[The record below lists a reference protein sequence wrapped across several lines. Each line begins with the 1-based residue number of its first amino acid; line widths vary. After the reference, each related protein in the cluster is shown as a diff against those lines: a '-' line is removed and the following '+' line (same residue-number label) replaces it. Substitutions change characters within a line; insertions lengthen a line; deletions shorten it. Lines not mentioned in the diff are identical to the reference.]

1 MGVLRSNAS
10 VRNLFLA
17 QNVSVMGDYFTYVAL
32 VGLVKDATDS
42 TFLVS
47 LIYAAYV
54 LPSFFF
60 SPIAGPI
67 VDKFDRR
74 RIIVFVSVLQAICG
88 IGFLL
93 SNADRIWLA
102 LLTQIVISSLAVIT
116 LPAFS
121 SALPNITRNDE
132 ELRQANAL
140 FGSSWGASVFI
151 GSAIG
156 GLFAAT
162 FGRTATFV
170 ADIGTFLLCAA
181 LIALIKVPLQERKA
195 HAVREPVR
203 PIADMREAFHYAKE
217 NNVIFALMASKT
229 TQAVGAG
236 AVGQLAVLAI
246 DAFNTGDGGS
256 GLLLAARGF
265 GAAIGPFLVMR
276 FVRNNMPRLLLLCGV
291 GGVMWSIFYLAA
303 SSSPSLW
310 LAVVSIGVAHI
321 GGGAIWTMAS
331 YGLQISTEDHI
342 RGRVIAGDMGF
353 AMLVTGLSS
362 IGTGILGEIF
372 PIRIAIAI
380 VAGISGLCSLSYLLG
395 TIGLRKRL
403 RSEMQQQSDS
413 TRAYL

>member
-10 VRNLFLA
+10 VRNLFFA
-17 QNVSVMGDYFTYVAL
+17 QNISVMGDYLTYVAL

-74 RIIVFVSVLQAICG
+74 KIIVVVSALQAICG
-88 IGFLL
+88 VGFLL
-93 SNADRIWLA
+93 SSADRIWLA

-116 LPAFS
+116 LPAFG
-121 SALPNITRNDE
+121 SALPNVTRNDE

-151 GSAIG
+151 GSALG

-170 ADIGTFLLCAA
+170 ADIATFAVCAG
-181 LIALIKVPLQERKA
+181 LIALIKVPMQERKT

-246 DAFNTGDGGS
+246 DAFGTGDGGS

-265 GAAIGPFLVMR
+265 GAAIGPFIFMR
-276 FVRNNMPRLLLLCGV
+276 FARNNMPRLLLLCGI
-291 GGVMWSIFYLAA
+291 GGVMWSMSYLAA
-303 SSSPSLW
+303 SGSPTLW
-310 LAVVSIGVAHI
+310 LAVIAIGTAHI

-331 YGLQISTEDHI
+331 YGLQTSTEDHI
-342 RGRVIAGDMGF
+342 RGRVLAGDMGF

-380 VAGISGLCSLSYLLG
+380 VAGISGMASCCYLIG
-395 TIGLRKRL
+395 SMGLRKRL
-403 RSEMQQQSDS
+403 RSEMLQQP
-413 TRAYL
+413 A

>member
-10 VRNLFLA
+10 VRNLFFA
-17 QNVSVMGDYFTYVAL
+17 QNISVMGDYLTYVAL

-74 RIIVFVSVLQAICG
+74 KIIVVVSALQAVCG
-88 IGFLL
+88 VGFLL
-93 SNADRIWLA
+93 SSADRIWLA

-116 LPAFS
+116 LPAFG
-121 SALPNITRNDE
+121 SALPNVTRNDE

-151 GSAIG
+151 GSALG

-170 ADIGTFLLCAA
+170 ADIATFAVCAGF
-181 LIALIKVPLQERKA
+181 IKVPMQERKA

-246 DAFNTGDGGS
+246 DAFDTGDGGS

-265 GAAIGPFLVMR
+265 GAALGPFIFMR
-276 FVRNNMPRLLLLCGV
+276 FARNNMPRLLLLCGV
-291 GGVMWSIFYLAA
+291 GGTMWSVFYLAA
-303 SSSPSLW
+303 SASPTLW
-310 LAVVSIGVAHI
+310 LAVISIGAAHI
-321 GGGAIWTMAS
+321 GGGAIWTMVS
-331 YGLQISTEDHI
+331 YGLQTSTEDRI
-342 RGRVIAGDMGF
+342 RGRVLAGDMGF
-353 AMLVTGLSS
+353 AMLITGLST

-372 PIRIAIAI
+372 PIRIAIAT
-380 VAGISGLCSLSYLLG
+380 VAAISVLCSLSYLLG

-403 RSEMQQQSDS
+403 RSEMLPQS
-413 TRAYL
+413 A

>member
-17 QNVSVMGDYFTYVAL
+17 QNVSVMGDYLTYVAL
-32 VGLVKDATDS
+32 VGLIKEATDS

-47 LIYAAYV
+47 LVYAAYV

-74 RIIVFVSVLQAICG
+74 RIIVFVSALQAICG

-116 LPAFS
+116 LPAFG

-170 ADIGTFLLCAA
+170 ADIGTFMLCAA

-265 GAAIGPFLVMR
+265 GAAIGPFVFMR
-276 FVRNNMPRLLLLCGV
+276 FARNNMPRLLLLCGV
-291 GGVMWSIFYLAA
+291 GGVMWSIFYLCA
-303 SSSPSLW
+303 SASPSLW
-310 LAVVSIGVAHI
+310 LAVISIGVAHI

-331 YGLQISTEDHI
+331 YGLQTSTEDHI
-342 RGRVIAGDMGF
+342 RGRVLAGDMGF

-362 IGTGILGEIF
+362 IGTGVLGEIF
-372 PIRIAIAI
+372 PIRIAIAL

-403 RSEMQQQSDS
+403 RTEMQQQSDS
-413 TRAYL
+413 TRVYP

>member
-10 VRNLFLA
+10 VRNLFFA
-17 QNVSVMGDYFTYVAL
+17 QNISVMGDYLTYVAL

-74 RIIVFVSVLQAICG
+74 KIIVVVSALQAVCG
-88 IGFLL
+88 VGFLL
-93 SNADRIWLA
+93 SSADRIWLA

-116 LPAFS
+116 LPAFG
-121 SALPNITRNDE
+121 SALPNVTRNDE

-151 GSAIG
+151 GSALG

-170 ADIGTFLLCAA
+170 ADIATFAVCAG
-181 LIALIKVPLQERKA
+181 LIALIKVPMQERKA

-265 GAAIGPFLVMR
+265 GAAIGPFIFMR
-276 FVRNNMPRLLLLCGV
+276 FARNNMPRLLLLCGI
-291 GGVMWSIFYLAA
+291 GGVMWSMSYLAA
-303 SSSPSLW
+303 SGSPTLW
-310 LAVVSIGVAHI
+310 LAVIAIGTAHI

-331 YGLQISTEDHI
+331 YGLQTSTEDHI
-342 RGRVIAGDMGF
+342 RGRVLAGDMGF

-380 VAGISGLCSLSYLLG
+380 VAGISGMASCCYLIG
-395 TIGLRKRL
+395 SMGLRKRL
-403 RSEMQQQSDS
+403 RSEMLQQP
-413 TRAYL
+413 A

>member
-1 MGVLRSNAS
+1 MGVLRSNAN
-10 VRNLFLA
+10 VRNLFFA

-32 VGLVKDATDS
+32 VGLIKEATDS

-47 LIYAAYV
+47 LVYAAYV

-67 VDKFDRR
+67 VDKIDRG
-74 RIIVFVSVLQAICG
+74 RIIVFVSALQAVCG

-116 LPAFS
+116 LPAFG

-162 FGRTATFV
+162 FGRTATFA
-170 ADIGTFLLCAA
+170 ADIGTFVLCAA
-181 LIALIKVPLQERKA
+181 LISLIRVPLQERKT
-195 HAVREPVR
+195 HSVHEPVR

-236 AVGQLAVLAI
+236 AVSQLAVLAI

-265 GAAIGPFLVMR
+265 GAAIGPFVFMR
-276 FVRNNMPRLLLLCGV
+276 FARNNMPRLLLLCGV
-291 GGVMWSIFYLAA
+291 GGVMWSIFYLCA
-303 SSSPSLW
+303 SASPSLW
-310 LAVVSIGVAHI
+310 LAVISIGVAHI

-331 YGLQISTEDHI
+331 YGLQTSTEDHI
-342 RGRVIAGDMGF
+342 RGRVLAGDMGF
-353 AMLVTGLSS
+353 AMLATGLSS
-362 IGTGILGEIF
+362 IGTGVLGEIF
-372 PIRIAIAI
+372 PIRIAIAL

-403 RSEMQQQSDS
+403 RTEMQQQSDS
-413 TRAYL
+413 TRAYQ

>member
-1 MGVLRSNAS
+1 MGVLRSNAN
-10 VRNLFLA
+10 VRNLFFA

-32 VGLVKDATDS
+32 VGLIKEATDS

-47 LIYAAYV
+47 LVYAAYV

-74 RIIVFVSVLQAICG
+74 RIIVFVSALQAICG

-116 LPAFS
+116 LPAFG

-162 FGRTATFV
+162 FGRTATFA
-170 ADIGTFLLCAA
+170 ADIGTFVLCAA
-181 LIALIKVPLQERKA
+181 LISLIKVPLQERKA
-195 HAVREPVR
+195 HALREPVR

-265 GAAIGPFLVMR
+265 GAAIGPFVFMR
-276 FVRNNMPRLLLLCGV
+276 FARNNMPRLLLLCGV
-291 GGVMWSIFYLAA
+291 GGVMWSIFYLCA
-303 SSSPSLW
+303 SASPSLW
-310 LAVVSIGVAHI
+310 LAVISIGVAHI

-331 YGLQISTEDHI
+331 YGLQTSTEDHI
-342 RGRVIAGDMGF
+342 RGRVLAGDMGF

-362 IGTGILGEIF
+362 IGTGVLGEIF
-372 PIRIAIAI
+372 PIRIAIAL

-403 RSEMQQQSDS
+403 RTEMQQQSDS
-413 TRAYL
+413 TRAYQ

>member
-1 MGVLRSNAS
+1 MGVLRTNAS

-32 VGLVKDATDS
+32 VGLIKEATDS

-47 LIYAAYV
+47 LVYAAYV

-74 RIIVFVSVLQAICG
+74 KIIVFVSALQAMFG

-102 LLTQIVISSLAVIT
+102 LLTQLVISSLAVIT
-116 LPAFS
+116 LPAFG

-132 ELRQANAL
+132 ELRQANTL

-151 GSAIG
+151 GSALG

-170 ADIGTFLLCAA
+170 ADIATFAVCAG
-181 LIALIKVPLQERKA
+181 LVTLIKIPMQERKA
-195 HAVREPVR
+195 DAKREPVR

-236 AVGQLAVLAI
+236 AVSQLAVLAI

-256 GLLLAARGF
+256 GLLLAARGL
-265 GAAIGPFLVMR
+265 GAAIGPFIFMR
-276 FVRNNMPRLLLLCGV
+276 FARNNMPRLLLLCGV
-291 GGVMWSIFYLAA
+291 GGVIWSVFYLTA

-310 LAVVSIGVAHI
+310 LAALSIGVAHI

-331 YGLQISTEDHI
+331 YGLQTSTEDHI

>member
-17 QNVSVMGDYFTYVAL
+17 QNVSVMGDYLTYVAL
-32 VGLVKDATDS
+32 VGFIKEATDS

-54 LPSFFF
+54 LPSFFL

-74 RIIVFVSVLQAICG
+74 RIIVFVSALQAICG

-116 LPAFS
+116 LPAFG

-162 FGRTATFV
+162 FGRTATYV
-170 ADIGTFLLCAA
+170 ADIGTFVVCAA

-265 GAAIGPFLVMR
+265 GAAIGPFVFMR
-276 FVRNNMPRLLLLCGV
+276 FARNNMPRLLLLCGV

-303 SSSPSLW
+303 SSSPALW
-310 LAVVSIGVAHI
+310 LAALSIGVAHI

-331 YGLQISTEDHI
+331 YGLQTSTEDHI
-342 RGRVIAGDMGF
+342 RGRVLAGDMGF

-362 IGTGILGEIF
+362 IGTGILGELF

-403 RSEMQQQSDS
+403 RSEMQQQSS
-413 TRAYL
+413 

>member
-1 MGVLRSNAS
+1 MGVLRSNSS

-32 VGLVKDATDS
+32 VGLIKEATDS

-47 LIYAAYV
+47 LVYAAYV

-74 RIIVFVSVLQAICG
+74 KIIVVVSALQAIFG

-116 LPAFS
+116 LPAFG
-121 SALPNITRNDE
+121 SALPNIVHNDE

-140 FGSSWGASVFI
+140 FGSSWGASVFV
-151 GSAIG
+151 GSALG

-162 FGRTATFV
+162 FGRTATFAV
-170 ADIGTFLLCAA
+170 CAG
-181 LIALIKVPLQERKA
+181 LITLIKIPMQERKA
-195 HAVREPVR
+195 NAKREPVR

-236 AVGQLAVLAI
+236 AVSQLAVLAI
-246 DAFNTGDGGS
+246 DAFNTGDDGS
-256 GLLLAARGF
+256 GLLLAARGL
-265 GAAIGPFLVMR
+265 GAAIGPFIFMR
-276 FVRNNMPRLLLLCGV
+276 FARNNMPRLLLLCGV
-291 GGVMWSIFYLAA
+291 CGVIWSIFYLTA
-303 SSSPSLW
+303 SASPMLW
-310 LAVVSIGVAHI
+310 LAALSIAAAHV

-331 YGLQISTEDHI
+331 YGLQTSTEDHI
-342 RGRVIAGDMGF
+342 RGRVLAGDMGF

-362 IGTGILGEIF
+362 IGTGILGEF
-372 PIRIAIAI
+372 LPIRIAIAL

-403 RSEMQQQSDS
+403 RSEMQQQSS
-413 TRAYL
+413 

>member
-42 TFLVS
+42 TVLVS

-116 LPAFS
+116 LPAFG

-372 PIRIAIAI
+372 PIRIALAL

>member
-17 QNVSVMGDYFTYVAL
+17 QNVSVMGDYLTYVAL
-32 VGLVKDATDS
+32 VGFIKEATDS

-54 LPSFFF
+54 LPSFFL

-74 RIIVFVSVLQAICG
+74 RIIVFVSALQAICG

-116 LPAFS
+116 LPAFG

-162 FGRTATFV
+162 FGRTATYV
-170 ADIGTFLLCAA
+170 ADIGTFVVCAA

-403 RSEMQQQSDS
+403 RSEMQQQSS
-413 TRAYL
+413 

>member
-1 MGVLRSNAS
+1 MGVLRTNAS

-32 VGLVKDATDS
+32 VGLIKEATDS

-47 LIYAAYV
+47 LVYAAYV

-74 RIIVFVSVLQAICG
+74 KIIVFVSALQAMFG

-102 LLTQIVISSLAVIT
+102 LLTQLVISSLAVIT
-116 LPAFS
+116 LPAFG
-121 SALPNITRNDE
+121 SALPNIVHNDE
-132 ELRQANAL
+132 ELRQANTL

-151 GSAIG
+151 GSALG

-170 ADIGTFLLCAA
+170 ADIATFAVCAG
-181 LIALIKVPLQERKA
+181 LVTLIKIPMQERKA
-195 HAVREPVR
+195 DAKREPVR

-236 AVGQLAVLAI
+236 AVSQLAVLAI

-256 GLLLAARGF
+256 GLLLAARGL
-265 GAAIGPFLVMR
+265 GAAIGPFIFMR
-276 FVRNNMPRLLLLCGV
+276 FARNNMPRLLLLCGV
-291 GGVMWSIFYLAA
+291 GGVIWSIFYLTA
-303 SSSPSLW
+303 SASPMLW
-310 LAVVSIGVAHI
+310 LAALSIAAAHV

-331 YGLQISTEDHI
+331 YGLQTSTEDHI
-342 RGRVIAGDMGF
+342 RGRVLAGDMGF

-362 IGTGILGEIF
+362 IGTGILGEF
-372 PIRIAIAI
+372 LPIRIAIAL

-395 TIGLRKRL
+395 TFGLRKRL
-403 RSEMQQQSDS
+403 RSEMQLQPS
-413 TRAYL
+413 

>member
-10 VRNLFLA
+10 VRNLFFA
-17 QNVSVMGDYFTYVAL
+17 QNISVMGDYLTYVAL

-74 RIIVFVSVLQAICG
+74 KIIVVVSALQAVCG
-88 IGFLL
+88 VGFLL
-93 SNADRIWLA
+93 SSADRIWLA

-116 LPAFS
+116 LPAFG
-121 SALPNITRNDE
+121 SALPNVTRNDE

-151 GSAIG
+151 GSALG

-170 ADIGTFLLCAA
+170 ADIATFAVCAG
-181 LIALIKVPLQERKA
+181 LIALIKVPMQERKA

-246 DAFNTGDGGS
+246 DAFGTGDGGS

-265 GAAIGPFLVMR
+265 GAAIGPFIFMR
-276 FVRNNMPRLLLLCGV
+276 FARNNMPRLLLLCGI
-291 GGVMWSIFYLAA
+291 GGVMWSMSYLAA
-303 SSSPSLW
+303 SGSPTLW
-310 LAVVSIGVAHI
+310 LAVIAIGTAHI

-331 YGLQISTEDHI
+331 YGLQTSTEDHI
-342 RGRVIAGDMGF
+342 RGRVLAGDMGF

-380 VAGISGLCSLSYLLG
+380 VAGISGMASCCYLIG
-395 TIGLRKRL
+395 SMGLRKRL
-403 RSEMQQQSDS
+403 RSEMLQQP
-413 TRAYL
+413 A

>member
-1 MGVLRSNAS
+1 MGVLRTNAS

-32 VGLVKDATDS
+32 VGLIKEATDS

-47 LIYAAYV
+47 LVYAAYV

-74 RIIVFVSVLQAICG
+74 KIIVFVSALQAMFG

-102 LLTQIVISSLAVIT
+102 LLTQLVISSLAVIT
-116 LPAFS
+116 LPAFG
-121 SALPNITRNDE
+121 SALPNIVHNDE
-132 ELRQANAL
+132 ELRQANTL

-151 GSAIG
+151 GSALG

-170 ADIGTFLLCAA
+170 ADIATFAVCAG
-181 LIALIKVPLQERKA
+181 LVTLIKIPMQERKA
-195 HAVREPVR
+195 DAKREPVR

-236 AVGQLAVLAI
+236 AVSQLAVLAI

-256 GLLLAARGF
+256 GLLLAARGL
-265 GAAIGPFLVMR
+265 GAAIGPFIFMR
-276 FVRNNMPRLLLLCGV
+276 FARNNMPRLLLLCGV
-291 GGVMWSIFYLAA
+291 GGVIWSIFYLTA
-303 SSSPSLW
+303 SASPMLW
-310 LAVVSIGVAHI
+310 LAALSIAAAHV

-331 YGLQISTEDHI
+331 YGLQTSTEDHI
-342 RGRVIAGDMGF
+342 RGRVLAGDMGF

-362 IGTGILGEIF
+362 IGTGILGEIL
-372 PIRIAIAI
+372 PIRIAIAL

-395 TIGLRKRL
+395 TFGLRKRL
-403 RSEMQQQSDS
+403 RSEMQLQPS
-413 TRAYL
+413 

>member
-10 VRNLFLA
+10 VRNLFFA

-32 VGLVKDATDS
+32 VGLIKEATDS

-47 LIYAAYV
+47 LVYAAYV

-67 VDKFDRR
+67 VDKFDRG
-74 RIIVFVSVLQAICG
+74 RIIVFVSALQAICG

-116 LPAFS
+116 LPAFG

-162 FGRTATFV
+162 FGRTATFA
-170 ADIGTFLLCAA
+170 ADIGTFVLCAA
-181 LIALIKVPLQERKA
+181 LISLIKVPLQERKA
-195 HAVREPVR
+195 HSVREPVR

-236 AVGQLAVLAI
+236 AVSQLAVLAI

-265 GAAIGPFLVMR
+265 GAAIGPFIFMR
-276 FVRNNMPRLLLLCGV
+276 FARNNMPRLLLLCGV
-291 GGVMWSIFYLAA
+291 GGVMWSIFYLCA
-303 SSSPSLW
+303 SASPSLW
-310 LAVVSIGVAHI
+310 LAVISIGVAHI

-331 YGLQISTEDHI
+331 YGLQTSTEDHI
-342 RGRVIAGDMGF
+342 RGRVLAGDMGF

-362 IGTGILGEIF
+362 IGTGVLGEIF
-372 PIRIAIAI
+372 PIRIAIAL

-403 RSEMQQQSDS
+403 RTEMQQQSDS

>member
-1 MGVLRSNAS
+1 

-17 QNVSVMGDYFTYVAL
+17 QNVSVMGDYLTYVAL
-32 VGLVKDATDS
+32 VGLIKEATDS

-47 LIYAAYV
+47 LVYAAYV

-74 RIIVFVSVLQAICG
+74 RIIVFVSALQAICG

-116 LPAFS
+116 LPAFG

-170 ADIGTFLLCAA
+170 ADIGTFAVCAA

-265 GAAIGPFLVMR
+265 GAAIGPFVFMR
-276 FVRNNMPRLLLLCGV
+276 FARNNMPRLLLLCGV

-303 SSSPSLW
+303 SSSPTLW
-310 LAVVSIGVAHI
+310 LAVISIGVAHI

-331 YGLQISTEDHI
+331 YGLQTSTEDHI
-342 RGRVIAGDMGF
+342 RGRVLAGDMGF
-353 AMLVTGLSS
+353 AMLVTGISS

-372 PIRIAIAI
+372 PIRIAIAL
-380 VAGISGLCSLSYLLG
+380 VAGLSGLCSLSYLLG

-403 RSEMQQQSDS
+403 RSEMQQQSS
-413 TRAYL
+413 

>member
-1 MGVLRSNAS
+1 MGVLRTNTS
-10 VRNLFLA
+10 VRNLFFA
-17 QNVSVMGDYFTYVAL
+17 QNISVIGDYLTYVAL

-74 RIIVFVSVLQAICG
+74 KIIVFVSALQAICG
-88 IGFLL
+88 VGFLL
-93 SNADRIWLA
+93 SSADRIWLA

-151 GSAIG
+151 GSALG
-156 GLFAAT
+156 GLVAAT

-170 ADIGTFLLCAA
+170 ADIATFAVCAG
-181 LIALIKVPLQERKA
+181 LVALIKVPMQERKA

-246 DAFNTGDGGS
+246 DAFDTGDGGS

-265 GAAIGPFLVMR
+265 GAALGPFIFMR
-276 FVRNNMPRLLLLCGV
+276 FARNNMPRLLLLCGV
-291 GGVMWSIFYLAA
+291 GGTMWSVFYLAA
-303 SSSPSLW
+303 SASPVLW
-310 LAVVSIGVAHI
+310 LAVISIGAAHI

-353 AMLVTGLSS
+353 AMLVTGLST

-380 VAGISGLCSLSYLLG
+380 VAAISMLCSLSYLLG
-395 TIGLRKRL
+395 TMGLRKRL
-403 RSEMQQQSDS
+403 RSEMLPQS
-413 TRAYL
+413 A

>member
-10 VRNLFLA
+10 VRNLFFA
-17 QNVSVMGDYFTYVAL
+17 QNISVMGDYLTYVAL

-74 RIIVFVSVLQAICG
+74 NIIVVVSALQAVCG
-88 IGFLL
+88 VGFLL
-93 SNADRIWLA
+93 SSADRIWLA

-116 LPAFS
+116 LPAFG
-121 SALPNITRNDE
+121 SALPNVTRNDE

-151 GSAIG
+151 GSALG

-170 ADIGTFLLCAA
+170 ADIATFAVCAG
-181 LIALIKVPLQERKA
+181 LIALIKVPMQERKA

-265 GAAIGPFLVMR
+265 GAAIGPFIFMR
-276 FVRNNMPRLLLLCGV
+276 FARNNMPRLLLLCGI
-291 GGVMWSIFYLAA
+291 GGVMWSMSYLAA
-303 SSSPSLW
+303 SGSPTLW
-310 LAVVSIGVAHI
+310 LAVIAIGTAHI

-331 YGLQISTEDHI
+331 YGLQTSTEDHI
-342 RGRVIAGDMGF
+342 RGRVLAGDMGF

-380 VAGISGLCSLSYLLG
+380 VAGISGIASCCYLIG
-395 TIGLRKRL
+395 SMGLRKRL
-403 RSEMQQQSDS
+403 RSEMLPQS
-413 TRAYL
+413 A